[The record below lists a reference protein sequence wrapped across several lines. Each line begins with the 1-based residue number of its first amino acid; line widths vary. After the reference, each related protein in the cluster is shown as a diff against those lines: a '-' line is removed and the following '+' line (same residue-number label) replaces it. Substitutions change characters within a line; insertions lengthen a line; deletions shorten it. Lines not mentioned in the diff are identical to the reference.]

1 MSSLHFQN
9 RKNGRYKRWED
20 VNGKDRDD
28 FLWLLCTNR
37 QGHELERLMLTQ
49 IIVKDAL
56 TALGRKMH
64 DIRSQYGIKQ
74 QCSCPANKEV
84 AKANGITKSI
94 QAKSL
99 EVNGAVSETNGSSN
113 PTSPKSNLSNVNGDK
128 DAENSPLS
136 VLADVALS
144 GDKKED
150 SDIKSP
156 ASSSKKTVSTGAMG
170 GWDSSGSDSDED
182 KDETNYSTLRELLI
196 RPAHKSGEARSGSS
210 SPTNI
215 KLEDGVKSEPEES
228 VELNAESKAQLSH
241 MRPELKNFIRAKVFR
256 VATNRLP
263 WRVMTMAKSKL
274 LYPSVPHQWQCDG
287 RLLVLTDPAH
297 ADNIKIFQDQWKRG
311 QPVIVMNVAS
321 RLQQDLWQPQRFGKD
336 FGEQSADLINCLN
349 GSIVPSV
356 KIKHFWKGFENFT
369 ERLKD
374 KSNTQM
380 ILKLKDWPP
389 GEDFADM
396 LPAHMTD
403 LMQALPMSDY
413 THRNGKL
420 NIASRSVYSYDLIN
434 F

>member
-1 MSSLHFQN
+1 LQN

-84 AKANGITKSI
+84 AKANGIIKVKSE
-94 QAKSL
+94 
-99 EVNGAVSETNGSSN
+99 EVNGGAASETNGGSSN
-113 PTSPKSNLSNVNGDK
+113 PTSPKTNSISANVNGDK
-128 DAENSPLS
+128 EAENSPLS

-150 SDIKSP
+150 TDIKSP
-156 ASSSKKTVSTGAMG
+156 ASSCKKTVSVGAT
-170 GWDSSGSDSDED
+170 GWDSSESESDEE
-182 KDETNYSTLRELLI
+182 KDESHYSTLRELLI
-196 RPAHKSGEARSGSS
+196 RPAHKSGDGRSGSS

-215 KLEDGVKSEPEES
+215 KQEDGGVKSEPEES
-228 VELNAESKAQLSH
+228 VDLAAESKVQLSH
-241 MRPELKNFIRAKVFR
+241 LRPELKNFKRAKVFR

-263 WRVMTMAKSKL
+263 WRVMTLAKSKL
-274 LYPSVPHQWQCDG
+274 LYPNVPHQWQCDG

-297 ADNIKIFQDQWKRG
+297 VDNMKIFQDQWKRG
-311 QPVIVMNVAS
+311 QPVIVMNVAA
-321 RLQQDLWQPQRFGKD
+321 RLQHDLWQPQKFGKD
-336 FGEQSADLINCLN
+336 FGEQTADLINCLN
-349 GSIVPSV
+349 GSTVPSV
-356 KIKHFWKGFENFT
+356 KIKHFWKGFENFAD
-369 ERLKD
+369 RLKD
-374 KSNTQM
+374 KTNTQM

-396 LPAHMTD
+396 LPSHMID

-420 NIASRSVYSYDLIN
+420 NIASRSVYSSLK